1 MLCCT
6 RIKPLQYICKFIIGS
21 LVRFWNKILQDV
33 SQDTSTPYKIL
44 DEILGRI
51 LQDSHK
57 ILSKIV
63 QDSYKILV

>member
-1 MLCCT
+1 MLE
-6 RIKPLQYICKFIIGS
+6 
-21 LVRFWNKILQDV
+21 DV

-44 DEILGRI
+44 DKILGRI